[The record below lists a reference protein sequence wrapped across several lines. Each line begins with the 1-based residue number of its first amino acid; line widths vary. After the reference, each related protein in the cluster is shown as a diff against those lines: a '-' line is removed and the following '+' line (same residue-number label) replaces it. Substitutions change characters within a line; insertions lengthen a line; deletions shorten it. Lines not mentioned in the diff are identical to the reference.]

1 MIQKKYKY
9 PVALTIAGSDSGGGA
24 GIQADLK
31 TFSALGCYGTSVI
44 TALTAQNTL
53 GVTGIH
59 SIPPDFVKEQLRAV
73 LIDIRPQAIKIGM
86 VHTPELATAIA
97 EVLQDSKD
105 IPIVLDPVMVAT
117 SGARLIE
124 EQTTNRIIAELF
136 PLATII
142 TPNLDEAA
150 LLANL
155 PISGVEDMYEA
166 GKAILRE
173 GAKGLLLKGGHLP
186 GEQITS
192 LLYLNGG
199 DPKVLVSKK
208 VATDN
213 THGSGCTLSSA
224 IAAFIARGESIET
237 AVELAGEYVHNAI
250 SHGAD
255 VATGKGYGPL
265 NHFYNPEKLIK
276 NEME

>member
-1 MIQKKYKY
+1 MISKKHKY

-31 TFSALGCYGTSVI
+31 AFSALGCYGTSVI

-73 LIDIRPQAIKIGM
+73 LTDIRPQAIKIGM

-97 EVLQDSKD
+97 EVLQEYKD
-105 IPIVLDPVMVAT
+105 IPVVLDPVMVAT

-155 PISGVEDMYEA
+155 TISGVEDMYEA

-173 GAKGLLLKGGHLP
+173 GTKGLLLKGGHLP

-192 LLYLNGG
+192 LLYLNGV
-199 DPKVLVSKK
+199 DPKVLISKK
-208 VATDN
+208 VETDN

-224 IAAFIARGESIET
+224 IAAFLARSENAEA
-237 AVELAGEYVHNAI
+237 AVEKASEYVYNAI
-250 SHGAD
+250 LHGAD
-255 VATGKGYGPL
+255 VATGKGFGPL

>member
-1 MIQKKYKY
+1 MIAKKYKY
-9 PVALTIAGSDSGGGA
+9 PVVLTIAGSDSGGGA

-59 SIPPDFVKEQLRAV
+59 SIPPDFVKQQLHAV
-73 LIDIRPQAIKIGM
+73 LTDIRPQAIKIGM
-86 VHTPELATAIA
+86 VHTPELASAIA
-97 EVLQDSKD
+97 EVLQEYKD
-105 IPIVLDPVMVAT
+105 IPVVLDPVMVAT
-117 SGARLIE
+117 SGAKLIE
-124 EQTTNRIIAELF
+124 DLTVNRIIAALF
-136 PLATII
+136 PLAAII
-142 TPNLDEAA
+142 TPNLDEAS
-150 LLANL
+150 LLAGI
-155 PISGVEDMYEA
+155 PISGIEDMYEA
-166 GKAILRE
+166 AKAILRE
-173 GAKGLLLKGGHLP
+173 GAKGLLLKGGHLA

-192 LLYLNGG
+192 LLYLNGK
-199 DPKVLVSKK
+199 DPKVLVSPK

-224 IAAFIARGESIET
+224 IAAFLARGESAET
-237 AVELAGEYVHNAI
+237 AVEKASEYVYNAI
-250 SHGAD
+250 LHGAD
-255 VATGKGYGPL
+255 VATGKGFGPL

>member
-1 MIQKKYKY
+1 MISKKYKY

-73 LIDIRPQAIKIGM
+73 LTDIRPQAIKIGM
-86 VHTPELATAIA
+86 VHTPELATVIA
-97 EVLQDSKD
+97 EVLQEYKD
-105 IPIVLDPVMVAT
+105 IFVVLDPVMVAT

-124 EQTTNRIIAELF
+124 EQTVNRIIAELF

-155 PISGVEDMYEA
+155 PIGGVEDMYEA

-192 LLYLNGG
+192 LIYLNGTE
-199 DPKVLVSKK
+199 PKVLVSKK

-224 IAAFIARGESIET
+224 IAAFIARGESAET
-237 AVELAGEYVHNAI
+237 AVDLAGEYVYNAI
-250 SHGAD
+250 LHGAD
-255 VATGKGYGPL
+255 VATGKGFGPL